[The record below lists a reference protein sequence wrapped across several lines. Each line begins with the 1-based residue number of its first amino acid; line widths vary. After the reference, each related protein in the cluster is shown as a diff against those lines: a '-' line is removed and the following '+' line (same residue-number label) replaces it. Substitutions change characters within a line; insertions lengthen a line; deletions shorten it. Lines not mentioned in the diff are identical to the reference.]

1 MTDEDF
7 EKLQVVGGINV
18 HNDFLQFL
26 AEHGLIGFLLLVFMI
41 VLLLKPIFQKWKLL
55 VVSAAFT
62 KKSKRPPRPIAIFAL
77 PASAFCLLLAMCST
91 LLHSMADCP
100 LRSPAV
106 LSLFFVMIAAIEGFM
121 PRISD
126 NED

>member
-1 MTDEDF
+1 
-7 EKLQVVGGINV
+7 
-18 HNDFLQFL
+18 
-26 AEHGLIGFLLLVFMI
+26 
-41 VLLLKPIFQKWKLL
+41 
-55 VVSAAFT
+55 
-62 KKSKRPPRPIAIFAL
+62 
-77 PASAFCLLLAMCST
+77 
-91 LLHSMADCP
+91 MADCP